1 MKRSF
6 RTWFLTVTIILILF
20 VVVFF
25 TYAWFTSNRAVSTN
39 TVTARTDEENLE
51 LQLSSTGGSSFRDS
65 QPASITQVNK
75 TDAEYLI
82 PVSTNDLQNFVY
94 SPFTDSGMASSFE
107 RVQNEEYYYHGRV
120 YIRAVGEGMD
130 DGSTMKLYL
139 DQSDGILGQKVSGQM
154 LNAARLGLVFD
165 EDYSSEVIFKLSE
178 SQNASGQ
185 QTYNTVINGQT
196 LGNNQVL
203 SYTNGT
209 VRADSDPSVSA
220 DGYTISFS
228 DDSVDVPQN
237 ALLTMQLNKIYTVD
251 IYFYLEGCDPD
262 CSNSIQYS
270 TVDLQLG
277 FYGVLSQE
285 GA

>member
-94 SPFTDSGMASSFE
+94 SPFTDS
-107 RVQNEEYYYHGRV
+107 
-120 YIRAVGEGMD
+120 
-130 DGSTMKLYL
+130 
-139 DQSDGILGQKVSGQM
+139 
-154 LNAARLGLVFD
+154 
-165 EDYSSEVIFKLSE
+165 
-178 SQNASGQ
+178 
-185 QTYNTVINGQT
+185 
-196 LGNNQVL
+196 
-203 SYTNGT
+203 
-209 VRADSDPSVSA
+209 
-220 DGYTISFS
+220 
-228 DDSVDVPQN
+228 
-237 ALLTMQLNKIYTVD
+237 
-251 IYFYLEGCDPD
+251 
-262 CSNSIQYS
+262 
-270 TVDLQLG
+270 
-277 FYGVLSQE
+277 
-285 GA
+285 